1 MDGANDLITA
11 LVVEGNEGVINENS
25 GYSTQVEIKRRK
37 GGEAEPLTDYNNDR
51 QTHRHTDTH
60 TDTHTA
66 THTHR
71 LTITDRQAG
80 TQTD

>member
-37 GGEAEPLTDYNNDR
+37 GGEAEPLTD
-51 QTHRHTDTH
+51 
-60 TDTHTA
+60 
-66 THTHR
+66 
-71 LTITDRQAG
+71 
-80 TQTD
+80 